1 MFENLSDR
9 LERSF
14 KILKGEGK
22 ITEINVAETLKDV
35 RRALLDA
42 DVNYKVAKT
51 FTDTVKQK
59 ALGMNVLTAVKPSQL
74 MVKIV
79 HDELAELMGG
89 TAAELKV
96 DGRPGAPAIILMSG
110 LQGSGKTTF
119 SGKLANLL
127 KTRQHK
133 KPLLVAC
140 DVYRPAAIQQLHV
153 VGESVGVPVYSEPD
167 NKNVIEIANHAI
179 QEAKAKAND
188 VVIIDTAGRL
198 AVDEEMMNE
207 IESLKN
213 AVNPNETL
221 FVVDS
226 MTGQDAVNTAKEF
239 NDRLDFD
246 GVVLTK
252 LDGDTR
258 GGAALSIRTVVTKPI
273 KFVGTGE
280 KMEAIDV
287 FHPERMA
294 DRILGMGD
302 IVSLV
307 ERAQQQYDEEEAK
320 RLEKKIRKNK
330 FDFDDFMGQI
340 QQIKKMGN
348 VKDLAAMIPGVGK
361 QIKDLDIDDNAFK
374 GIEAII
380 NSMTPKERANPDII
394 NQSRRR
400 RIAAG
405 SGTKLED
412 VNRLMK
418 QFDQTRKMMRMVTGM
433 GSSKMAQ
440 MANAMKAMKGGMPK
454 F

>member
-1 MFENLSDR
+1 MFENLSER

-42 DVNYKVAKT
+42 DVNYKVAKN

-59 ALGMNVLTAVKPSQL
+59 ALGMNVLTAIKPSQL

-79 HDELAELMGG
+79 HDELTELMGG
-89 TAAELKV
+89 KAVELKLEE
-96 DGRPGAPAIILMSG
+96 RPSIILMSG

-119 SGKLANLL
+119 TGKLANLL

-140 DVYRPAAIQQLHV
+140 DVYRPAAIEQLKV
-153 VGESVGVPVYSEPD
+153 VGQTVGVDVYTED
-167 NKNVIEIANHAI
+167 GNKNVVEIANNAI
-179 QEAKAKAND
+179 RKAKQEGYN
-188 VVIIDTAGRL
+188 VVIVDTAGRL
-198 AVDEEMMNE
+198 AVDEQMMQE
-207 IESLKN
+207 IETLKK
-213 AVNPNETL
+213 AINPEETL

-273 KFVGTGE
+273 MFVGTGE

-287 FHPERMA
+287 FYPERMA

-302 IVSLV
+302 VVSLV
-307 ERAQQQYDEEEAK
+307 ERAQMQFDEEEAK
-320 RLEKKIRKNK
+320 KLEKKIRKNK

-340 QQIKKMGN
+340 QQIKRMGN
-348 VKDLAAMIPGVGK
+348 LKELAGMLPGVGK
-361 QIKDLDIDDNAFK
+361 AIKDVDIDDNAFK
-374 GIEAII
+374 SIEAII
-380 NSMTPKERANPDII
+380 SSMTPKERANPDII
-394 NQSRRR
+394 NQSRRL
-400 RIAAG
+400 RIAQG

-418 QFDQTRKMMRMVTGM
+418 QFDQIRKMMKMVTGM
-433 GSSKMAQ
+433 DRSKMAQ
-440 MANAMKAMKGGMPK
+440 MAAAMKNMKGGLPK
-454 F
+454 M

>member
-42 DVNYKVAKT
+42 DVNYKVAKS
-51 FTDTVKQK
+51 FTDTVKKK
-59 ALGMNVLTAVKPSQL
+59 AMGMNVLTAVKPSQL

-89 TAAELKV
+89 KAVPVNLE
-96 DGRPGAPAIILMSG
+96 GRPTIILMSG

-119 SGKLANLL
+119 SGKLANML
-127 KTRQHK
+127 KTKNHK
-133 KPLLVAC
+133 KPMLVAC
-140 DVYRPAAIQQLHV
+140 DVYRPAAIEQLRV

-167 NKNVIEIANHAI
+167 NKNVVEIANNAI
-179 QEAKAKAND
+179 REAKSKACD

-198 AVDEEMMNE
+198 AVDEQMMNE
-207 IESLKN
+207 IATLKE

-221 FVVDS
+221 FVVDA

-280 KMEAIDV
+280 KMEAVDV
-287 FHPERMA
+287 FHPDRMA

-307 ERAQQQYDEEEAK
+307 ERAQQQFDEKQARE
-320 RLEKKIRKNK
+320 LEKKIMKNK
-330 FDFDDFMGQI
+330 FDFNDFMSQI

-348 VKDLAAMIPGVGK
+348 IKDLAAMIPGVGK
-361 QIKDLDIDDNAFK
+361 AIKDVDIDDNAFK

-380 NSMTPKERANPDII
+380 NSMTPKERSHPEII
-394 NQSRRR
+394 NQSRRT
-400 RIAAG
+400 RIAKG
-405 SGTKLED
+405 SGTNIQD

-418 QFDQTRKMMRMVTGM
+418 QFDQMRKMMKMVTGM
-433 GSSKMAQ
+433 NNSKMMQ
-440 MANAMKAMKGGMPK
+440 MAAAMKQRMK
-454 F
+454 

>member
-1 MFENLSDR
+1 MFENLSER

-42 DVNYKVAKT
+42 DVNYKVAKN

-59 ALGMNVLTAVKPSQL
+59 ALGMNVLTAIKPSQL

-79 HDELAELMGG
+79 HDELTELMGG
-89 TAAELKV
+89 KSVGLNLES
-96 DGRPGAPAIILMSG
+96 RPAIILMSG

-119 SGKLANLL
+119 TGKLAKML
-127 KTRQHK
+127 KDRQHK

-140 DVYRPAAIQQLHV
+140 DVYRPAAIEQLRV
-153 VGESVGVPVYSEPD
+153 VAETVGVDVYMEPD
-167 NKNVIEIANHAI
+167 NKNVIEIAQRAI
-179 QEAKAKAND
+179 RKAKQEDYN
-188 VVIIDTAGRL
+188 VVIVDTAGRL
-198 AVDEEMMNE
+198 AIDEQMMNE
-207 IESLKN
+207 ISSLKQ
-213 AVNPNETL
+213 AINPDETL
-221 FVVDS
+221 FVVDA

-280 KMEAIDV
+280 KMDAIDV

-302 IVSLV
+302 VVSLV
-307 ERAQQQYDEEEAK
+307 ERAQMQFDEKQAK
-320 RLEKKIRKNK
+320 ELEKKIRKNK
-330 FDFDDFMGQI
+330 FDFNDFMSQI

-348 VKDLAAMIPGVGK
+348 IKELASMIPGIGK
-361 QIKDLDIDDNAFK
+361 QLKDVDIDENAFK
-374 GIEAII
+374 SIEAII

-394 NQSRRR
+394 NQSRKLRL
-400 RIAAG
+400 AKG
-405 SGTKLED
+405 SGTKLDD

-418 QFDQTRKMMRMVTGM
+418 QFDQTRKMMKMVSGM
-433 GSSKMAQ
+433 DKAKMAQ
-440 MANAMKAMKGGMPK
+440 MASAMKQMKK
-454 F
+454 

>member
-22 ITEINVAETLKDV
+22 ITAETLKDV

-59 ALGMNVLTAVKPSQL
+59 AMGMNVLTAVKPSQL

-96 DGRPGAPAIILMSG
+96 EGRPGAPAIILMSG

>member
-42 DVNYKVAKT
+42 DVNYKVAKN
-51 FTDTVKQK
+51 FTDTVKKK

-89 TAAELKV
+89 EAADLHLTS
-96 DGRPGAPAIILMSG
+96 RPAIILMSG

-127 KTRQHK
+127 KQKQHK
-133 KPLLVAC
+133 NPLLVAC
-140 DVYRPAAIQQLHV
+140 DVYRPAAIEQLKV
-153 VGESVGVPVYSEPD
+153 VGAQIGVPVYTEEG
-167 NKNVIEIANHAI
+167 NKDVCAIAANAVK
-179 QEAKAKAND
+179 EAKAKSYD
-188 VVIIDTAGRL
+188 VVIVDTAGRL
-198 AVDEEMMNE
+198 AVDEQMMDE
-207 IESLKN
+207 IARLKESL
-213 AVNPNETL
+213 NPDETL

-239 NDRLDFD
+239 NDRLNFD

-280 KMEAIDV
+280 KMEALDV
-287 FHPERMA
+287 FHPSRMA

-307 ERAQQQYDEEEAK
+307 ERAQEQFDEEEAK
-320 RLEKKIRKNK
+320 KLQKKIQKNK
-330 FDFDDFMGQI
+330 FDFNDFLGQI
-340 QQIKKMGN
+340 EQIKKMGN
-348 VKDLAAMIPGVGK
+348 LKELASMIPGVGK
-361 QIKDLDIDDNAFK
+361 AIKDVDIDDNAFK
-374 GIEAII
+374 GIER
-380 NSMTPKERANPDII
+380 TNPEIL
-394 NQSRRR
+394 NQSRRQ
-400 RIAAG
+400 RIAKG
-405 SGTKLED
+405 SGTNLQE
-412 VNRLMK
+412 VNRLIK
-418 QFDQTRKMMRMVTGM
+418 QFDQTRKMMKMVTGSQM
-433 GSSKMAQ
+433 AKMAG
-440 MANAMKAMKGGMPK
+440 MMGKMKGMPGMPK